1 MADDFSTRIDHLHA
15 EYQASR
21 AGDPTLDAV
30 RFATERCGG
39 DERLRAAFLARVAGS
54 PTDSSAQDSSAEDS
68 SARGGSALGGSA
80 PSDAPA
86 GVDAAGTARPTVA
99 PGEGTDRLSHWP
111 ATTRHKVVVP
121 QPGGTVRLSDD
132 APADPEAG
140 RRIDGRYVVERRLGE
155 GGFGVVYLVRD
166 DVHKGNLRAL
176 KTLRAALVADQELVQ
191 RFRNEIV
198 TLKAVAHR
206 NVPKFHGD
214 GRTDEGDLY
223 YVMDYVDGARLD
235 EILKA
240 EGPMAPDRIV
250 RLVRQVLEVL
260 DYAHEKGV
268 YHRDLKPANLI
279 LVKAGTPD
287 EEVRVLDFGIAKID
301 SDDEEFSEI
310 ESLHTMQGGAIGTPH
325 YMAPEQVDGRG
336 GIDGKTDLYA
346 LGVII
351 YQMCSGRV
359 PFTGKTSMEIAAA
372 RLTQAPPPLEQ
383 STPEWLRSLVMR
395 LLERQKERR
404 PGTRELRLELD
415 HLARGQ
421 RDIKRL
427 MGWIAAGILV
437 VALGVAFLVWRD
449 AQVERQRR
457 LAGVERN
464 QGRGAG
470 EQAPPTRGAGARA
483 QDSGQEGAPERAPQ
497 APPVGFLSPPEGLRS
512 ASPEIEVV
520 LDARERQVVVVGD
533 REVQVGADGVART
546 TMRLPADQSTTIVVR
561 DLDGAQLAS
570 RSVHVDGRAPRIE
583 VAPPDGV
590 KEQGSEWLVARR
602 GLVLRGRV
610 DDGPDGALAAKPI
623 ALVGGEAQ
631 ALDAGGGFQIDLEL
645 AEGRQDV
652 ALRAVDATGQASV
665 WTRTVVVD
673 ASAPRI
679 VVSTSSEARTG
690 DRVRFEGRVEDATA
704 SSARIVRDGAPQPL
718 ALDAEGRFAVD
729 LPLAVGLNE
738 YVIEAQDALGNAG
751 SSTWR
756 VERLRDALKVVS
768 LAPESGRALSAR
780 DASVRVSA
788 STSQRPSKV
797 EVQRGGAALQVS
809 AELRADGF
817 DVALPLAFG
826 SNQFR
831 LVVHDEQGVPGP
843 AQELVYLRAEPATP
857 AGCVLPADVALD
869 AEGRPTTVL
878 HERSGLE
885 LVLVPA
891 AGSAP
896 AFYASR
902 HEATIGAV
910 RRVREGFYDEPERA
924 SEIWDRVP
932 RSQADAHPAILAT
945 FDEAKALCR
954 DWGLRLPTTA
964 EWDALA
970 GAGDGRAYPWGSDW
984 IAGACNADQPEDP
997 HRYTAP
1003 VGGFPRDRAPCGALD
1018 VAGNVSEWCVAGDK
1032 PALRGGNW
1040 YSSAETCKLQH
1051 ARNPP
1056 AKRSDY
1062 VGFRPVLDAPAVAR

>member
-1 MADDFSTRIDHLHA
+1 MADDFSTRIDRLHA
-15 EYQASR
+15 EYESLRTA
-21 AGDPTLDAV
+21 DPSLTAE

-39 DERLRAAFLARVAGS
+39 DEGLRASFLAR
-54 PTDSSAQDSSAEDS
+54 
-68 SARGGSALGGSA
+68 L
-80 PSDAPA
+80 
-86 GVDAAGTARPTVA
+86 AAG
-99 PGEGTDRLSHWP
+99 GD
-111 ATTRHKVVVP
+111 ATVVP
-121 QPGGTVRLSDD
+121 GAGGTVRLSDD

-176 KTLRAALVADQELVQ
+176 KTLRAALVTDQELVQ

-206 NVPKFHGD
+206 YVPKFHGD
-214 GRTDEGDLY
+214 GRTEDGDLY

-235 EILKA
+235 DSLKA

-250 RLVRQVLEVL
+250 RVVRQVLEVL

-310 ESLHTMQGGAIGTPH
+310 ESMHTMQGGAIGTPH

-372 RLTQAPPPLEQ
+372 RLTQAPPPLAD

-415 HLARGQ
+415 HLSRGQ

-427 MGWIAAGILV
+427 MGWIAAGILF
-437 VALGVAFLVWRD
+437 VALGVAFLLWRN
-449 AQVERQRR
+449 AQIERQRQSAI
-457 LAGVERN
+457 LERN
-464 QGRGAG
+464 QRGAAG
-470 EQAPPTRGAGARA
+470 EESPAPRGPGGRA
-483 QDSGQEGAPERAPQ
+483 QGRAQEGAKD

-512 ASPEIEVV
+512 SSPDIEVA

-533 REVQVGADGVART
+533 REVPVGPDGVART
-546 TMRLPADQSTTIVVR
+546 TVRLPADQSTTIVVR
-561 DLDGAQLAS
+561 DLDGAQLAT
-570 RSVHVDGRAPRIE
+570 RAVHVDARPPRIE
-583 VAPPDGV
+583 VSTPEGA
-590 KEQGSEWLVARR
+590 KERGSEWLVARR
-602 GLVLRGRV
+602 ELVLRGKV

-623 ALVGGEAQ
+623 ALAGGEPQ
-631 ALDAGGGFQIDLEL
+631 SLDAAGGFQLSIDLV
-645 AEGRQDV
+645 EGRQDV
-652 ALRAVDATGQASV
+652 ALRAVDATGQSSN
-665 WTRTVVVD
+665 WTRAVVLDSTAPQVLVSSSAEARGTDRARLEGRVVD
-673 ASAPRI
+673 ATA
-679 VVSTSSEARTG
+679 VTARL
-690 DRVRFEGRVEDATA
+690 
-704 SSARIVRDGAPQPL
+704 VRDGIAQPL
-718 ALDAEGRFAVD
+718 ALDADGRFAID
-729 LPLAVGLNE
+729 LPLVVGLNE
-738 YVIEAQDALGNAG
+738 FVVEAQDALGNAG
-751 SSTWR
+751 STNWR
-756 VERLRDALKVVS
+756 VERLRDALKVSS

-780 DASVRVSA
+780 DATVKVSA
-788 STSQRPSKV
+788 STTRRPSKV

-831 LVVHDEQGVPGP
+831 LVAYDEQGVPSA
-843 AQELVYLRAEPATP
+843 AQDLVYLRAEPATP
-857 AGCVLPADVALD
+857 AGCALPVDVALD

-878 HERSGLE
+878 HQRSGLE

-891 AGSAP
+891 AGSTP

-910 RRVREGFYDEPERA
+910 RRAREGFYDEAERA
-924 SEIWDRVP
+924 TEIWDRVP

-945 FDEAKALCR
+945 FEEAKALCR

-964 EWDALA
+964 EWDAMA
-970 GAGDGRAYPWGSDW
+970 GAGDGRAYPWGSEW
-984 IAGACNADQPEDP
+984 IVGACNADQPEDP

-1040 YSSAETCKLQH
+1040 YSSAETCRLQH

-1056 AKRSDY
+1056 AKRSDF
-1062 VGFRPVLDAPAVAR
+1062 VGFRPVLDAPSVAR